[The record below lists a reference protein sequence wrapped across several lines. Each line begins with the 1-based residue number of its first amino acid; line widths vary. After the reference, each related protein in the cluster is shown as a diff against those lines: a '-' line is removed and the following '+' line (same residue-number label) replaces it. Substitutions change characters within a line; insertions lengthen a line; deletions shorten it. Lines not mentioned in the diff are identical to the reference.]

1 MAGAAGCGY
10 GRAMPSPV
18 WQVELPSFR
27 SGVASLLTVC
37 GTGRL
42 RRWAWHFRSGRP
54 LVADPT
60 EYVRGLTREVAS
72 LPRGRG

>member
-1 MAGAAGCGY
+1 
-10 GRAMPSPV
+10 MPSPV
-18 WQVELPSFR
+18 WLVELPSFR

-42 RRWAWHFRSGRP
+42 GRWARQVRSGRP
-54 LVADPT
+54 LVADPA
-60 EYVRGLTREVAS
+60 EYVRELTRGVAS